1 MSAAGGPLRGQ
12 IFHID
17 EAGVGPDYWLVVSN
31 DQRNAHLRDV
41 LTVLVT
47 TTPPSAPRV
56 SRVRLTAGQDSF
68 EGWADCD
75 DIGPHARAELG
86 PVKGALSSA
95 TMRRI
100 EAGLAAALGLPAPA
114 VSSRGL

>member
-1 MSAAGGPLRGQ
+1 MSAVPGPLRGQ

-17 EAGVGPDYWLVVSN
+17 EVGAGPDYWLVVSN
-31 DQRNAHLRDV
+31 NQRNAHLRDV

-47 TTPPSAPRV
+47 TTRPRSPRA

-68 EGWADCD
+68 EGWVDCD

-86 PVKGALSSA
+86 PAKGTLSSA
-95 TMRRI
+95 TMRRV
-100 EAGLAAALGLPAPA
+100 EAGLAAALGLPAP
-114 VSSRGL
+114 VVPGRSG